1 MSTTS
6 KPIDYSH
13 LSVEER
19 ILLAQEIW
27 DSIVD
32 EGLVIEPTKAQ
43 KAELDRRM
51 QRHRDNPEE
60 GSSWEE
66 VEERLRNRLAE

>member
-19 ILLAQEIW
+19 IRLAQEIW

-43 KAELDRRM
+43 KAELDRRLAA
-51 QRHRDNPEE
+51 HEANPDDVIP
-60 GSSWEE
+60 WEDVKHE
-66 VEERLRNRLAE
+66 MLGDT